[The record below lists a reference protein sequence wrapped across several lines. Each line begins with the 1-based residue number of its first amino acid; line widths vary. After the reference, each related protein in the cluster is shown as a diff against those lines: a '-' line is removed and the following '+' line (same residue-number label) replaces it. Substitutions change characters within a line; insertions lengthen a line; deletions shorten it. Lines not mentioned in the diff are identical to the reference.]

1 MFGQITDQHMFIIS
15 TSEKIN
21 TEVKKLHVKSPEFVK
36 IENDKNELKSELKR
50 IMADINSFKGMI
62 GK

>member
-1 MFGQITDQHMFIIS
+1 MFIIS

-50 IMADINSFKGMI
+50 IMADINSFKGII